1 MRWITGLGL
10 RGKFMAAFGVCL
22 LLTAAVGIVG
32 IVEANQLKQG
42 ADAMYTRD
50 LVGTADAAQLIKDV
64 ERVRGQVMLHILTT
78 AAVKKGAIVNTLRS
92 AAIDVQ
98 GTEKQLREADKARVH
113 KAQLDAF
120 DAAWADYWDV
130 VQNQILPASTSG
142 DQAQAAS
149 IATGLGTTKF
159 DVVDSSLQDLLKSAQ
174 DSATRTNK
182 QNASTATQARNV
194 ILGVTLLTILFAVA
208 VAFLLARGIVNGVRA
223 VQRVLRSVAER
234 DAAAL
239 QASLGAMAAYD
250 LSLEAQAVT
259 QPIPRYG
266 RDEIGQTA
274 AVTNRL
280 LAKLQSTIAS
290 YERTRAQLR
299 ELVGQIRAS
308 AAAVAGASGELGEAA
323 QQTGGAVQ
331 QVTAAVQG
339 IAAGAQDTTQAAQ
352 DTTQA
357 VAQLAQAIDGIARGA
372 GEQARQTQAAG
383 ATAQQMAEGVAGVA
397 TQAQAVAATGEQTRG
412 AAEQGARAVE
422 ETVAGMTAIT
432 TVVAQAA
439 AKVTAL
445 GQLGEQIGAVVET
458 IDDIAEQTN
467 LLALNAAIE
476 AARAGEHGRGF
487 AVVADEVRKLAEK
500 SQRETKAIAQLI
512 SQVQAGT
519 REAVAAIQAGTQRVN
534 EGTVRADEAG
544 RALGEIQQAVES
556 TVTQVLAIA
565 EAAVTMQTGAQ
576 SVVAALAAISAVGE
590 ENAAATEQMAAQ
602 SEQVS
607 GAIGRISAVAEENS
621 ATTEEVS
628 ASAEEMSAQV
638 EEMNARAQQLADTA
652 RVLKALVDRFVLEQA
667 AVEAGADA
675 EEAPV
680 EPLAA

>member
-1 MRWITGLGL
+1 MAWFGRLGL
-10 RGKFMAAFGVCL
+10 RAKLFGGFGAVLALLCVVGYIGWQNTNTFSSDFKTLYSQNLQPVASLDKVRQGLYELRTAGLAYTDATADQRAQIKADTAKWTRQVDDKMKLYTATSLSTAEKDQLKTWQQVYPTFLQVRSEVLSLFDQGKSADAEELRNGDATTFFQKASDTLQHLIDYQIADGATRNKSVSN
-22 LLTAAVGIVG
+22 TAA
-32 IVEANQLKQG
+32 
-42 ADAMYTRD
+42 
-50 LVGTADAAQLIKDV
+50 
-64 ERVRGQVMLHILTT
+64 
-78 AAVKKGAIVNTLRS
+78 S
-92 AAIDVQ
+92 
-98 GTEKQLREADKARVH
+98 
-113 KAQLDAF
+113 
-120 DAAWADYWDV
+120 
-130 VQNQILPASTSG
+130 
-142 DQAQAAS
+142 
-149 IATGLGTTKF
+149 
-159 DVVDSSLQDLLKSAQ
+159 SSLMLLGA
-174 DSATRTNK
+174 
-182 QNASTATQARNV
+182 
-194 ILGVTLLTILFAVA
+194 LAVAIAIGLA
-208 VAFLLARGIVNGVRA
+208 VAFFVSRGIVNGVRA
-223 VQRVLRSVAER
+223 VQRVLTGLTDHCASDLE
-234 DAAAL
+234 
-239 QASLGAMAAYD
+239 ASLAAMANYD
-250 LSLEAQAVT
+250 LSVAVVPVT
-259 QPIPRYG
+259 QPIARYG
-266 RDEIGQTA
+266 GDEIGQTA

-280 LAKLQSTIAS
+280 LAKLQSTIQS
-290 YERTRAQLR
+290 YERTRTQLR
-299 ELVGQIRAS
+299 ALVGQIRAS
-308 AAAVAGASGELGEAA
+308 AATVAAASGELGEAA

-339 IAAGAQDTTQAAQ
+339 IAAGAQDTSRSAQ
-352 DTTQA
+352 DTTSA
-357 VAQLAQAIDGIARGA
+357 VVQLAQAIDGIARGA
-372 GEQARQTQAAG
+372 SEQAQQAQAASGSTQAMAEQVQAVAGKAQSVADTSAQARQ
-383 ATAQQMAEGVAGVA
+383 
-397 TQAQAVAATGEQTRG
+397 
-412 AAEQGARAVE
+412 AAEQGAEAVR
-422 ETVAGMTAIT
+422 ETVAGMGQIT
-432 TVVAQAA
+432 QVVGAA
-439 AKVTAL
+439 AERVAEL
-445 GQLGEQIGAVVET
+445 GTLGEQIGAVVET